1 MFFSF
6 GILLFFTSCGGGE
19 GQDEGPPPIERINPK
34 RPDPVKQRGCQER
47 GRRDCEGYEDCEEI
61 CDDIFRNRR
70 DKEECYEYSEEMVFD
85 FEDLIEAT
93 EKGEVE
99 EIEDIGSYVLEC
111 MLDIDEREFAKA
123 VSKMSRREAQDFAL
137 LIAENEDFAEVL
149 EEEDDEFNVLK
160 QLINSLTGRSE
171 LEEALSQEVEDD
183 KTLLWLFAEVS
194 ESAWNWLDD
203 YVSEE
208 CGGRDTEDCPGGENI
223 GAYCNALWESGFR
236 TSDWEDFLSDTDLF
250 AEEYESDVEDENY
263 EYEIADEHRSGYDG
277 DFRDY
282 CALKASAAQSQPQPE
297 PQPEPG
303 PCSTGSPED
312 NQILANVRLS
322 TSQSHS
328 FKYYIHSN
336 YISSANT
343 RPGVHG
349 RATPSQNILLY
360 METLEDNNH
369 DSFLIITL
377 NGGAISFNQSR
388 TYYIYIN
395 NDRYELS
402 LEASHT
408 ALNGIEHRRF
418 RAESYPANGRLPA
431 SFDVAVASHNGNQ
444 CEFYTRSGNGN
455 NEGNGNNGGNG
466 GQTPPPPEPQPV

>member
-1 MFFSF
+1 
-6 GILLFFTSCGGGE
+6 
-19 GQDEGPPPIERINPK
+19 
-34 RPDPVKQRGCQER
+34 
-47 GRRDCEGYEDCEEI
+47 
-61 CDDIFRNRR
+61 
-70 DKEECYEYSEEMVFD
+70 MVFD

-250 AEEYESDVEDENY
+250 AEEYESDVEDKNY

-282 CALKASAAQSQPQPE
+282 CHLKAQLPLAVCDRTDEIKVEIVRRIRRINGKSDCAEITDEDLLTLDGMTINGERITALQVGDFDGLTNFELFRISRSRLAVIPANVFKGLTKLRSLELDRNRLTSLPS
-297 PQPEPG
+297 G
-303 PCSTGSPED
+303 AFTGLTALQILRLNNNQLTSLPED
-312 NQILANVRLS
+312 VFDGLPLL
-322 TSQSHS
+322 HS
-328 FKYYIHSN
+328 VY
-336 YISSANT
+336 
-343 RPGVHG
+343 
-349 RATPSQNILLY
+349 L
-360 METLEDNNH
+360 
-369 DSFLIITL
+369 
-377 NGGAISFNQSR
+377 
-388 TYYIYIN
+388 
-395 NDRYELS
+395 
-402 LEASHT
+402 
-408 ALNGIEHRRF
+408 
-418 RAESYPANGRLPA
+418 
-431 SFDVAVASHNGNQ
+431 
-444 CEFYTRSGNGN
+444 SGNPFSQ
-455 NEGNGNNGGNG
+455 EEIARLK
-466 GQTPPPPEPQPV
+466 GQLGRKLKDL

>member
-1 MFFSF
+1 MFFS
-6 GILLFFTSCGGGE
+6 LFPRNRFGGG
-19 GQDEGPPPIERINPK
+19 GNPPPIERINPK
-34 RPDPVKQRGCQER
+34 RPDPVKQRGCKER

-123 VSKMSRREAQDFAL
+123 VSKMSRKEAQDFAL
-137 LIAENEDFAEVL
+137 LIAENEDLAEVL

-160 QLINSLTGRSE
+160 QLINSLTGRNE
-171 LEEALSQEVEDD
+171 LEEALSQEVDDD

-223 GAYCNALWESGFR
+223 GAYCNALLESGFR
-236 TSDWEDFLSDTDLF
+236 ASDWEDFLSDTDLF

-263 EYEIADEHRSGYDG
+263 EYEIADEHRRGYDG

-282 CALKASAAQSQPQPE
+282 CEMKALSSNSNPPGSDETGGLWQNRTSKTEDTAASWQNKLRRS
-297 PQPEPG
+297 
-303 PCSTGSPED
+303 
-312 NQILANVRLS
+312 
-322 TSQSHS
+322 
-328 FKYYIHSN
+328 YI
-336 YISSANT
+336 
-343 RPGVHG
+343 RG
-349 RATPSQNILLY
+349 
-360 METLEDNNH
+360 
-369 DSFLIITL
+369 
-377 NGGAISFNQSR
+377 
-388 TYYIYIN
+388 
-395 NDRYELS
+395 LS
-402 LEASHT
+402 L
-408 ALNGIEHRRF
+408 
-418 RAESYPANGRLPA
+418 
-431 SFDVAVASHNGNQ
+431 
-444 CEFYTRSGNGN
+444 C
-455 NEGNGNNGGNG
+455 
-466 GQTPPPPEPQPV
+466 